1 MPITMTPQ
9 QYAEKHARRLKGAT
23 EDIRRG
29 VAAVTVSPTIKAA
42 ESQDKM
48 LSRLQES
55 VQSGKWA
62 RGLRRVTLEE
72 WKSKTLDKGIGRIAA
87 GIDAAQPKMIEFATD
102 LLAYENTLMGEVE
115 RLPDLTLEDSI
126 SRMTHWVRGM
136 AKFQRS

>member
-42 ESQDKM
+42 ESHDKM